1 MTGSEEPLLS
11 RLSRLDNI
19 LKQLECVQ
27 SVVHSPKSSYAST
40 TSSGTLTSDGRP
52 PSLDD
57 FSLRGFEKHCRP
69 LEEVMLEVE
78 SKGTLI
84 ERLGDVE
91 ERILKGPK
99 YLEEGFEAGREK
111 EQTLPVDRKKST
123 TLKNL
128 VKSCVMRT
136 KHEGND

>member
-1 MTGSEEPLLS
+1 MAGSEEPLIS

-27 SVVHSPKSSYAST
+27 GVVHSPKSSYAST

-57 FSLRGFEKHCRP
+57 FSLRRFEKHCRP

-91 ERILKGPK
+91 ERILK
-99 YLEEGFEAGREK
+99 LEKGFEAGREK

-123 TLKNL
+123 TPKKGLKNL
-128 VKSCVMRT
+128 VKSCVTRT
-136 KHEGND
+136 KREDND